1 MRIAHGQDA
10 YGASACS
17 GQRPGGA
24 VASVAQLL
32 DHLLDPFPS
41 RGFHPFGAVQD
52 PGNRLM
58 GDSRP
63 GRDIGHGRRTPASGV
78 DGGRC
83 GNHPTIITEDLR
95 RASIPCLS
103 LNRVLAFEGRL
114 RPCCACETRH
124 VDLQILYTILAGLLL
139 VVSALGT
146 IFPILPGSLLAI
158 GTLLAWGWLLGSG
171 ASWWAAG
178 LGIAIAFL
186 GWSASAVLTGR
197 KLKQH
202 AIPKGSILTA
212 LIGAIAGA
220 FLIPV
225 VGLFVGFAVGLFTGE
240 ALRRGETSGALA
252 SSWAAL
258 KAMGLGIVIELGCVL
273 LASSVWMI
281 GVITH
286 FATR

>member
-1 MRIAHGQDA
+1 M
-10 YGASACS
+10 
-17 GQRPGGA
+17 
-24 VASVAQLL
+24 
-32 DHLLDPFPS
+32 
-41 RGFHPFGAVQD
+41 
-52 PGNRLM
+52 
-58 GDSRP
+58 
-63 GRDIGHGRRTPASGV
+63 
-78 DGGRC
+78 
-83 GNHPTIITEDLR
+83 
-95 RASIPCLS
+95 
-103 LNRVLAFEGRL
+103 
-114 RPCCACETRH
+114 
-124 VDLQILYTILAGLLL
+124 DLQIVYTILAGLLL

-146 IFPILPGSLLAI
+146 IFPILPGSLLAM

-202 AIPKGSILTA
+202 AIPKGSILAA

-225 VGLFVGFAVGLFTGE
+225 VGLFLGFAVGLFVGE
-240 ALRRGETSGALA
+240 AIRRGETSGALA